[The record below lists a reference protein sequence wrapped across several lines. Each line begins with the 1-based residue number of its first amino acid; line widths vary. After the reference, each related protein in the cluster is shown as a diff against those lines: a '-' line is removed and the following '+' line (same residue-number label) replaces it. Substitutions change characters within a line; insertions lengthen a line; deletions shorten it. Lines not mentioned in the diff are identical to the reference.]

1 MKGRFGA
8 TSQERI
14 MIIVDRVTF
23 QPVTKL
29 ECGQEVYLKS
39 VDDDLFPY
47 IVTDQKWLA
56 SQSGSVGA
64 TIEGPDAD
72 GHYHSSC
79 FIDLRK
85 IKLMDF
91 S

>member
-14 MIIVDRVTF
+14 MIIVDRVTL

-29 ECGQEVYLKS
+29 ECGQEVYLTFNE
-39 VDDDLFPY
+39 DFFPY
-47 IVTDQKWLA
+47 IVNGEKWLT
-56 SQSGSVGA
+56 SQCGSIGVSV
-64 TIEGPDAD
+64 EGPDEK
-72 GHYHSSC
+72 GHYHGSC